1 MGTLNRILGI
11 LAMLLAV
18 VAAVLSFLLFQNRNE
33 LKDRSDKLALA
44 LADVVKTL
52 DNESGSE
59 VAKDVKFVPAD
70 KATGAPESGSLG
82 FKAYRL
88 AKGPDGK
95 YAGYE
100 ETLKKAKALAT
111 DMNAQRNLL
120 ADKMAE
126 MAIGLG
132 VPEQELD
139 KSDLK
144 NLKEKGK
151 AGDTVGRLSTLASA
165 LKNRDEEMVKTLV
178 NCGNVIGHTVDEKV
192 FFERQQTMDANGN
205 ATKGDF
211 NHKGALKEFQDNI
224 TTLNT
229 RTTDYA
235 NTLTEAL
242 DRVPKHTWS
251 TSKNLIKDEKEYA
264 GAMTSLLNDFDDVN
278 QKLAQYEDTKS
289 QLEEKT
295 KALKTRG
302 DELEKAQDELA
313 KSKQA
318 VEAKVAEIEKLKK
331 LGGVG
336 GNGPEG
342 LKPGEV
348 DPNMEG
354 RVVQV
359 NRDWNFVILDLGAN
373 RAQENQEFLVARG
386 ERFIARIQ
394 VSKVYPKY
402 SLAEVLPD
410 SQVREIQDNDRVI
423 LPRAKE

>member
-11 LAMLLAV
+11 LAMLLAI

-33 LKDRSDKLALA
+33 LKDRADKLALT

-52 DNESGSE
+52 DNESLSE
-59 VAKDVKFVPAD
+59 VSKDVKFVPAD

-82 FKAYRL
+82 FKAYQL

-100 ETLKKAKALAT
+100 ETLKKAKTLAKE
-111 DMNAQRNLL
+111 MNDQRNLL

-126 MAIGLG
+126 MGVGLG

-144 NLKEKGK
+144 NLKDKGK
-151 AGDTVGRLSTLASA
+151 SVETVNRLSTLASA
-165 LKNRDEEMVKTLV
+165 IKNRDEEMVKALG
-178 NCGNVIGHTVDEKV
+178 NCGNVIGHSVDEKV

-211 NHKGALKEFQDNI
+211 NHKGALKDFQDSI
-224 TTLNT
+224 TNLNT

-242 DRVPKHTWS
+242 DRVPKHTWA

-264 GAMTSLLNDFDDVN
+264 GAMTNLLNDFDDIN

-295 KALKTRG
+295 KALKSKG
-302 DELEKAQDELA
+302 DELEKSQDELA
-313 KSKQA
+313 KIRQVA
-318 VEAKVAEIEKLKK
+318 EAKTAEVEKLKK
-331 LGGVG
+331 LGPG
-336 GNGPEG
+336 GASGPEG
-342 LKPGEV
+342 LMPGED

-359 NRDWNFVILDLGAN
+359 NRDWNFVILDFGAN
-373 RAQENQEFLVARG
+373 RVKEADEFLVARG
-386 ERFIARIQ
+386 ERFIARVQ
-394 VSKVYPKY
+394 VSKVYPKF

-423 LPRAKE
+423 RPRAKE